1 MNRLVIIGNGFD
13 LAHGLKTSYKDFIEW
28 YWEQRVA
35 GFVGNDT
42 KVTEDCLCRIVIKD
56 NYEIECW
63 NNFIF
68 NRHNILDK
76 PNGRK
81 LSGKEV
87 FECLKNSSEYFDV
100 SCSPFFALI
109 LQSIETK
116 GWVDIETDFYT
127 LLCNISSSNKTEE
140 EKHKQIVSLNKE
152 LDFLKRKLIEYLIQV
167 QRNKYMINKIIKNQ
181 ILAPISIKDIAIGR
195 LSEFN
200 EWLDSLYLIP
210 DYNWKEFAM
219 AYGADWSAEIMEIG
233 KFRKGY
239 DSGSDED
246 IEARRQ
252 GVPNALRVP
261 NRIMLLNFNYT
272 DVADKYMPQDT
283 HFPVVHIHGKQ
294 DKDSAIFGYGDELD
308 EEYKNLERKNDNEFL
323 RNVKSVHYLESTS
336 YRQMLDFIESDLYQ
350 IYIMGHSCGN
360 SDRTLLNTLFEHP
373 NCVSVKPYYY
383 KKDDTH
389 DNYLEMV
396 QNITRNFNDK
406 KLMRDRVVNK
416 VFCEPLG

>member
-1 MNRLVIIGNGFD
+1 MNRLIIIGNGFD

-28 YWEQRVA
+28 YWEQ
-35 GFVGNDT
+35 T
-42 KVTEDCLCRIVIKD
+42 KQNMQLEHSREYKDEVSTITLKSIDASEDWFTHMFL
-56 NYEIECW
+56 
-63 NNFIF
+63 NFP
-68 NRHNILDK
+68 L
-76 PNGRK
+76 
-81 LSGKEV
+81 KEV
-87 FECLKNSSEYFDV
+87 PGNLFLKVLKHDTDINVSLSLFFD
-100 SCSPFFALI
+100 I
-109 LQSIETK
+109 INK
-116 GWVDIETDFYT
+116 NIDRKRWVDIEREYYT
-127 LLCNISSSNKTEE
+127 FLKNINAVWGEQYKAP
-140 EKHKQIVSLNKE
+140 KVLNDE
-152 LDFLKRKLIEYLIQV
+152 LDFLKKKLIEYLIQV
-167 QRNKYMINKIIKNQ
+167 QSRKYSFNQIIRKQ

-195 LSEFN
+195 LSEFY

-219 AYGADWSAEIMEIG
+219 AYGANWNAEITEIG

-252 GVPNALRVP
+252 GVPDALRVP

-283 HFPVVHIHGKQ
+283 HFPVVHIHGKLD
-294 DKDSAIFGYGDELD
+294 DKDSVIFGYGDELD

-350 IYIMGHSCGN
+350 VYIMGHSCGN

-373 NCVSVKPYYY
+373 NCISVKPYYY

-416 VFCEPLG
+416 EFCEPLG